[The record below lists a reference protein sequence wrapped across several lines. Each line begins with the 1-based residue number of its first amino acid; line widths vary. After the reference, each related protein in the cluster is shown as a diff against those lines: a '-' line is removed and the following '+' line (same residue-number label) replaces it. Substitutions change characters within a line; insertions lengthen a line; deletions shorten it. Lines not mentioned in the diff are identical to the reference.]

1 MAKKKLINAPAEI
14 PAYQKEF
21 YSRVYESKRLT
32 KILDKQ
38 WLRNILSLG
47 YSKKLAQACIDE
59 VQPGQRVLQIGVTL
73 GDELGNLA
81 AKLGVYGRLDVVD
94 VSLNRL
100 MYVRNKYRFLYPT
113 MSFINRDALEPFKE
127 KYDVIICYM
136 LLHELPLI
144 SKNKLINLILS
155 SLSPDGKAVFIEYN
169 NAVWWHPLKWLVKI
183 YNRLYQPFAEKMWQS
198 EIRDFAADK
207 NLYNWRKTTFFG
219 KMYQKLTAIRR
230 EGLF

>member
-1 MAKKKLINAPAEI
+1 MAKKKLINAPAKI

-21 YSRVYESKRLT
+21 YSRIYENKRLT
-32 KILDKQ
+32 KILDKP
-38 WLRNILSLG
+38 WLRKILSLG
-47 YSKKLAQACIDE
+47 YSEKLAQACIDE
-59 VQPGQRVLQIGVTL
+59 VQSGQKVMQIGVTL

-81 AKLGVYGRLDVVD
+81 SKLGVYGKLDVVD

-100 MYVRNKYRFLYPT
+100 MYVRNKYRFLYPS

-136 LLHELPLI
+136 LLHELPLPAK
-144 SKNKLINLILS
+144 SKLINLILS

-169 NAVWWHPLKWLVKI
+169 NAVWWHPLKWLVKM
-183 YNRLYQPFAEKMWQS
+183 YNRLYQPFAERMWQS
-198 EIRDFAADK
+198 EIKDFVTDK
-207 NLYNWRKTTFFG
+207 NYYNWHKTTYFG

-230 EGLF
+230 DGLF